1 MRDRF
6 LNLRNCYVR
15 AKEEKVYMQK
25 IENVI
30 AIDGPAGSGKSTIA
44 RKLASKLGY
53 LYLDS
58 GAFYRGLTFALL
70 ELYLKDHQDLDKFS
84 FYAEKLA
91 DSAIVEK
98 EKSEFGFSLAEIP
111 LSCQLSEHGTNQMFL
126 GERNITEEIRT
137 PEITKLIKHIAPM
150 RIFREYVNHKIR
162 AFARDHKLVMDGR
175 DIGTDVFPDSK
186 AKFFLTATA
195 DVRAHRR
202 HEELKAKG
210 IHQELSHLKE
220 EILARDLSDETRVV
234 APLRQATDAILIDT
248 SESDTETV
256 LNTILSRLP
265 QL

>member
-1 MRDRF
+1 
-6 LNLRNCYVR
+6 
-15 AKEEKVYMQK
+15 MQK
-25 IENVI
+25 IEHVI

-44 RKLASKLGY
+44 RKLATRLGY

-58 GAFYRGLTFALL
+58 GAFYRGLTLALL
-70 ELYLKDHQDLDKFS
+70 ELYLKDHTDIDKFP
-84 FYAEKLA
+84 FYIEKLA
-91 DSAIVEK
+91 DAALLER
-98 EKSEFGFSLAEIP
+98 ERSEFGFSLQEIP
-111 LSCQLSEHGTNQMFL
+111 LSCKLSEHGTNQVFL
-126 GERNITEEIRT
+126 GEREITEAIRT
-137 PEITKLIKHIAPM
+137 PEITKLIKYIAPQ
-150 RIFREYVNHKIR
+150 RVFREYVNAKIR
-162 AFARDHKLVMDGR
+162 MFALDHKLVMDGR

-202 HEELKAKG
+202 HAELLGKG
-210 IHQELSHLKE
+210 IHQELSHIKA
-220 EILARDLSDETRVV
+220 EIIARDTSDETRVV